1 MNPQILLFR
10 QKNKHVFIRITAYA
24 GNRIAT
30 HYVANGLGI
39 VDQFHNTDDLKY
51 VINKTIDDI
60 KELKKLNQSEPE
72 KLKALDWIIQQLYDS
87 LQPTL
92 F

>member
-10 QKNKHVFIRITAYA
+10 QKNKHVFIRITAYP
-24 GNRIAT
+24 GNRTAV
-30 HYVANGLGI
+30 HYVANGFGI
-39 VDQFHNTDDLKY
+39 VDQFYDDDLRA
-51 VINKTIDDI
+51 VINKTIEDI
-60 KELKKLNQSEPE
+60 KEQKARYQSEPE

>member
-1 MNPQILLFR
+1 MNPQNLLFR
-10 QKNKHVFIRITAYA
+10 QKNKHVFIRITAYP
-24 GNRIAT
+24 GNRTAV

-39 VDQFHNTDDLKY
+39 VDQFKTDDLKV

-60 KELKKLNQSEPE
+60 KDLKKLNQSEPE
-72 KLKALDWIIQQLYDS
+72 KLKALDWIEKQLYDS
-87 LQPTL
+87 LQPKL